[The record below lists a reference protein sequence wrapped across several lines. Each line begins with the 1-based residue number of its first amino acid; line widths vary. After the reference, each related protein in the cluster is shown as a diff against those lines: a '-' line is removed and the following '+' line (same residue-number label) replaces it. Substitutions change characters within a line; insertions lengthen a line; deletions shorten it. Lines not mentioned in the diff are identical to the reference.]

1 MDTREQLVHA
11 MNAGRAAAE
20 DGAHVRTCPYPAGDL
35 RRTAWI
41 RGYAAAPPPATTDTT
56 EA

>member
-1 MDTREQLVHA
+1 MNTRQQLA
-11 MNAGRAAAE
+11 EAINAGRAAAE
-20 DGAHVRTCPYPAGDL
+20 EGAHVRTCPHPAGDL

-41 RGYAAAPPPATTDTT
+41 RGYAAAPPPATTDSA